1 MWVASLHLAI
11 GQPDSQSGMD
21 WTGHLVNSFW
31 FSLSLVW
38 LSHRDAGLPGPYF
51 PSLKHSGFCQ
61 PPGNCKKTP
70 GPASYPLVLLYLQL
84 QDGGFFVCV
93 CFYFCSCLFVWLFLT
108 AQALLTWT
116 GILNTCWELALHE
129 HHTYQ
134 WPHPCCLPGSMDCTL
149 EGTPGFHTAPG
160 MCTGCSPVLHP
171 VTTPTFP
178 TVHFSHLFKTLL
190 AACRNTQCSATCKWH
205 GGKIYLW

>member
-21 WTGHLVNSFW
+21 WTGHLVNSFR
-31 FSLSLVW
+31 FSLSLIW
-38 LSHRDAGLPGPYF
+38 LSHRDAGLSGPYF

-93 CFYFCSCLFVWLFLT
+93 CFYFCSCLFVCLVVFNCSGSADLDRNPKHLLGVGPAWTPHLSVAPSLLPPRQYGLHTGGDPWIPHCSRDVHWLFT
-108 AQALLTWT
+108 CPPPCH
-116 GILNTCWELALHE
+116 NT
-129 HHTYQ
+129 Y
-134 WPHPCCLPGSMDCTL
+134 
-149 EGTPGFHTAPG
+149 
-160 MCTGCSPVLHP
+160 
-171 VTTPTFP
+171 
-178 TVHFSHLFKTLL
+178 FSH
-190 AACRNTQCSATCKWH
+190 CSF
-205 GGKIYLW
+205 LPFV

>member
-1 MWVASLHLAI
+1 MLGSQAPTFQASSIQVSA
-11 GQPDSQSGMD
+11 
-21 WTGHLVNSFW
+21 
-31 FSLSLVW
+31 
-38 LSHRDAGLPGPYF
+38 SHRVTARKP
-51 PSLKHSGFCQ
+51 Q
-61 PPGNCKKTP
+61 
-70 GPASYPLVLLYLQL
+70 VLLHTPWCCYTCSYRKVVFL
-84 QDGGFFVCV
+84 FVFV
-93 CFYFCSCLFVWLFLT
+93 FIFVLVCLFVWLFLT
-108 AQALLTWT
+108 AQAQLTWT

-190 AACRNTQCSATCKWH
+190 AACRNTQCSATCE
-205 GGKIYLW
+205 